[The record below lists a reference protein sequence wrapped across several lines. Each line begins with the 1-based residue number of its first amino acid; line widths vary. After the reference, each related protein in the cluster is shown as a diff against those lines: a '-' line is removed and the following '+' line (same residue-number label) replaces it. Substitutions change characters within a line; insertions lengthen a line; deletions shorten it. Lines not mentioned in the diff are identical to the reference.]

1 MDGRDGMNVR
11 ELIMA
16 LVEDLEKLFSDRWYK
31 TPNRTMEKIKVFP
44 QFLPPRDAQ
53 TIEDPYPYIKVVL
66 RFGGI
71 PSPTDPLIVDVLLE
85 VGIYDDG
92 IGDYREQPHQPE
104 NAGSTEAPD
113 GEPKPRNPNKGW
125 DHRNFGIFALVE
137 VLECIQDH
145 YMKHPNLK
153 GFYTDSKSYFEIDE
167 EYSYPYFVGTSEMLF
182 TLAAPRVERSKYA

>member
-1 MDGRDGMNVR
+1 MNERDGMNVR

-16 LVEDLEKLFSDRWYK
+16 LVEDMEKLFSDRRYK

-44 QFLPPRDAQ
+44 QFLLPRDAQ

-71 PSPTDPLIVDVLLE
+71 PSPTDPLIVDLLLE

-92 IGDYREQPHQPE
+92 IGDYRDPPPQSEDQD
-104 NAGSTEAPD
+104 PD
-113 GEPKPRNPNKGW
+113 DPNKGW
-125 DHRNFGIFALVE
+125 DHRNLGIFALVE
-137 VLECIQDH
+137 VLERIQEH

-153 GFYTDSKSYFEIDE
+153 GFYTDSKSYFEIDDD
-167 EYSYPYFVGTSEMLF
+167 YSYPYFVGTSEMIF
-182 TLAAPRVERSKYA
+182 TLAAPRVEGSKYT